1 MAANHGRFRQIGA
14 PMKIRPATA
23 SDADDIA
30 RIINAAF
37 EIEREFRRGERT
49 SPSDVL
55 TSISTRHEIFF
66 VAEEDGRLVGAV
78 EVRVDGAAG
87 YFGMLAVDASVRR
100 GGIGR
105 ALVEAAEAH
114 CRAAGCSVM
123 TMSTGEN
130 RTELIPYYEKMGY
143 RVTAVEPSTNP
154 AFKYPIR
161 VVSMEKR
168 L

>member
-1 MAANHGRFRQIGA
+1 MMIRQAA
-14 PMKIRPATA
+14 AT
-23 SDADDIA
+23 DADEVA

-49 SPSDVL
+49 SAA
-55 TSISTRHEIFF
+55 EILASLSMNRGIFL
-66 VAEEDGRLVGAV
+66 VAEDGGRLIGAV
-78 EVRVDGAAG
+78 EVRADGDAG
-87 YFGMLAVDASVRR
+87 YFGMLAVHTSVRR
-100 GGIGR
+100 CGIGR
-105 ALVEAAEAH
+105 ALVEAAEAY
-114 CRAAGCSVM
+114 CRDAGCSVM

-143 RVTAVEPSTNP
+143 RLTAVEPLTNP

-161 VVSMEKR
+161 IVKMKKT

>member
-1 MAANHGRFRQIGA
+1 MRIRQAI
-14 PMKIRPATA
+14 A
-23 SDADDIA
+23 SDASEIA

-37 EIEREFRRGERT
+37 EIEREFRRGDRT
-49 SPSDVL
+49 SPSEVL
-55 TSISTRHEIFF
+55 GTMNRATFL
-66 VAEEDGRLVGAV
+66 VAEEANRLVGAV
-78 EVRVDGAAG
+78 EVRIDGREG

-105 ALVEAAEAH
+105 ALVDAAEAH
-114 CRAAGCSVM
+114 CRSAGCAVM

-143 RVTAVEPSTNP
+143 RVTSIEPSTNP

-161 VVSMEKR
+161 VVSMEKP

>member
-1 MAANHGRFRQIGA
+1 MTVSGKWA
-14 PMKIRPATA
+14 PMKIRRATA
-23 SDADDIA
+23 LDANEIA

-37 EIEREFRRGERT
+37 EVEQEFRRGERT
-49 SPSDVL
+49 SSSEVL
-55 TSISTRHEIFF
+55 SSISLRNERFL
-66 VAEEDGRLVGAV
+66 VAEDGGRLVGAV
-78 EVRVDGAAG
+78 EVRVDGDSG

-114 CRAAGCSVM
+114 CRGAGCSVM

-143 RVTAVEPSTNP
+143 RVAAVEPSTNP

-161 VVSMEKR
+161 VVKMEKP

>member
-1 MAANHGRFRQIGA
+1 MAAHHRRFQQEA
-14 PMKIRPATA
+14 PMKIRSATV
-23 SDADDIA
+23 SDADEIA

-37 EIEREFRRGERT
+37 EIEREFRPGERT
-49 SPSDVL
+49 SPSEVL
-55 TSISTRHEIFF
+55 TSISQKHGIFV
-66 VAEEDGRLVGAV
+66 VAEDEGRLVGAV
-78 EVRVDGAAG
+78 EVRVDGEAG

-114 CRAAGCSVM
+114 CRSAGCSIM

-143 RVTAVEPSTNP
+143 RVTAVEPSGSP

-161 VVSMEKR
+161 VVKMEKP